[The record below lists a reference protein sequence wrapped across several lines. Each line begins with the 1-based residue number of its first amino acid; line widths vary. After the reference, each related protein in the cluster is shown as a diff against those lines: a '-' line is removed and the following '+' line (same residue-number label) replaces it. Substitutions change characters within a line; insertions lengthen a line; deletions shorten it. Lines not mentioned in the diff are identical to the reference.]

1 MAQIVAAYRSRGFD
15 MLLEAFE
22 DGKALERMTGLDKL
36 HDESEAA
43 MEAVDW
49 DEEDDEAGM

>member
-1 MAQIVAAYRSRGFD
+1 

-22 DGKALERMTGLDKL
+22 DGKTLERMTGLDKL

-43 MEAVDW
+43 IEAVDW
-49 DEEDDEAGM
+49 DEGDDDEGM

>member
-1 MAQIVAAYRSRGFD
+1 

-22 DGKALERMTGLDKL
+22 DGKTLERMTGLDKL

-49 DEEDDEAGM
+49 DEGDDDEGM